1 MVEDLSKKAL
11 ALAEQWIENSQK
23 LESKEERAF
32 QDMVQTMLDN
42 ENDKHLL
49 VSLIDQ
55 SFRSSNPARVA
66 QQITY
71 LLQKYG
77 IATFFSDKEKL
88 LVRLFLLFGKHLP
101 YLAVPQ
107 IIQKIRQDTKEVVI
121 HGEETSLKKYLAQRK
136 VEGVRAN
143 INFIGESLLG
153 EDEAADRMKLYTN
166 ALKESDIDYIS
177 IKISTIYSQISS
189 LAFDQTVSVL
199 SERLSS
205 LYHTASQHKVH
216 LENGK
221 KVAKFVNLDM
231 EEYRDLELTIKT
243 FQHTLDKPEFK
254 KHYAGIVL
262 QGYLPDTMDW
272 LEELTSWAKTRVKD
286 GGSPIK
292 VRLVKGA
299 NMEMEKIEASQ
310 KGWPQAPYLTKIE
323 TDSNYKRLLEFALQ
337 KENAEAVHIGIGSH
351 NLFDLAY
358 AQCIIDACGSHDY
371 VTYEMLEGMAS
382 GARKNLTKEGKKI
395 LLYAPVA
402 DSNQFINA
410 VAYLVRRLDENTAP
424 DNYLRHSF
432 NLTPRSEQWNFL
444 KSLFLESLE
453 KMDDAGLEPHRQQN
467 RLREV
472 IPFKKSTYYAQ
483 NFSNEPDTD
492 WTIPENRE
500 WAQEIINKWKKSEFD
515 TAIQVPAVI
524 NGEEFTSDENPLIV
538 YDKSQYQQRIVIA
551 QIHLAEEKL
560 IKNALEC
567 AERDPSNWSKT
578 SLDERHKILSNVARE
593 LRKKRGDLI
602 GVAMAEVGK
611 TMSEADVEVS
621 EAIDFVEF
629 YPYAVNYFLKNTSL
643 EFSPKGAGL
652 VISPWNFPIAIPC
665 GGIASALATGNTVIL
680 KPSSNSTLT
689 AYELCRSFW
698 SAGVPREAL
707 QFLPCSGQLLSKS
720 LSTSKSI
727 DFTILTGG
735 TDTALQLL
743 ENCPDIP
750 LSAETGGKNA
760 TIVSAIS
767 DRDQAIKNIIHSAF
781 GNTGQKCSAT
791 SLLVLLDEVYDD
803 PKFKKMLL
811 DAVKSQKVGSVWELD
826 TKIGPLANV
835 PSGELAHALANL
847 DAGEKWEIEPK
858 KNKRNHYLLS
868 PSIRWGVKKGNYCY
882 NNELFGPVLSV
893 MKAKNLKEAIE
904 LVNGTGFGLTSG
916 IESLDEREVAIWRD
930 KIEAGNLYINRST
943 TGAIVNRQPFGGFG
957 KSAFG
962 PGLKAGS
969 INYVLQ
975 FMNCKE
981 VELNEPFTS
990 TRTSAKTS
998 TINHLIGSAC
1008 TDADTL
1014 NELKELCASYEKAMD
1029 TTFSFEHDP
1038 VKLRG
1043 EDNILRYLPV
1053 PNLCIRIEDNDT
1065 QFTALGR
1072 ILGAYYSK
1080 TNPVIS
1086 VSPIAPPEVAASVKA
1101 LNSSLCKFK
1110 LVEEAQDKL
1119 KNNNYERVLISFED
1133 VTKLLIKDLLLQGT
1147 HVVIRPPLKE
1157 GRIELLHFLKEQTI
1171 SHAYHRHGNL
1181 GERAK
1186 DFDD

>member
-49 VSLIDQ
+49 VNLIDQ
-55 SFRSSNPARVA
+55 SFRSSNPSRVA

-88 LVRLFLLFGKHLP
+88 LVRLYLLFGKHLP
-101 YLAVPQ
+101 NLAVPQ

-121 HGEETSLKKYLAQRK
+121 HGELAALKKYLAQRK
-136 VEGVRAN
+136 TEGVRAN

-153 EDEAADRMKLYTN
+153 EDEADDRMKLYLN
-166 ALKESDIDYIS
+166 ALNDSDIDYIS
-177 IKISTIYSQISS
+177 VKISTIYSQISS
-189 LAFDQTVSVL
+189 LAFDQTVKVL
-199 SERLSS
+199 SERLSL
-205 LYHTASQHKVH
+205 LYHAASQNKVQ

-221 KVAKFVNLDM
+221 KATKFVNLDM
-231 EEYRDLELTIKT
+231 EEYRDLELTIKA
-243 FQHTLDKPEFK
+243 FQNTLDKPEFK

-262 QGYLPDTMDW
+262 QGYLPDTLDW

-299 NMEMEKIEASQ
+299 NMEMEKIESSQ
-310 KGWPQAPYLTKIE
+310 KGWPQAPYHTKVE
-323 TDSNYKRLLEFALQ
+323 TDSNFKRLLEFALQ
-337 KENAEAVHIGIGSH
+337 KENAAAVHIGIGSH

-358 AQCIIDACGSHDY
+358 AQCLIDKFDSHEFI
-371 VTYEMLEGMAS
+371 TYEMLEGMAS
-382 GARKNLTKEGKKI
+382 GARKNLTNEGKNI

-402 DSNQFINA
+402 TSDQFINA

-444 KSLFLESLE
+444 KSLFIESLE
-453 KMDDAGLEPHRQQN
+453 KMDDAGLEPQRQQN

-483 NFSNEPDTD
+483 SFTNEPDTD

-500 WAQEIINKWKKSEFD
+500 WAQEIVKKWKKSEFD
-515 TAIQVPAVI
+515 SAVSVPAVI
-524 NGEEFTSDENPLIV
+524 DGKEYTSDDNPLIV

-551 QIHLAEEKL
+551 HIHLADDGL
-560 IKNALEC
+560 INTALEC
-567 AERDPSNWSKT
+567 AAKDRANWQNT
-578 SLDERHKILSNVARE
+578 SLDERHKVLSNVARE

-611 TMSEADVEVS
+611 TISEADVEVS
-621 EAIDFVEF
+621 EAIDFAEY
-629 YPYAVNYFLKNTSL
+629 YPFAVNHFVKNTNVIS
-643 EFSPKGAGL
+643 SPKGAGL

-665 GGIASALATGNTVIL
+665 GGIAAALATGNTVIL

-689 AYELCRSFW
+689 AYELCKCFW
-698 SAGVPREAL
+698 SAGIPKEAL
-707 QFLPCSGQLLSKS
+707 QFVPCSGKQLSKA
-720 LSTSKSI
+720 LSSTKCI

-735 TDTALQLL
+735 TDTALQLI
-743 ENCPDIP
+743 ESSSDIP

-760 TIVSAIS
+760 TIVTAIS
-767 DRDQAIKNIIHSAF
+767 DRDQAIKNIVHSAF

-791 SLLVLLDEVYDD
+791 SLLVLLEEVYND
-803 PKFKKMLL
+803 PKFKNTLL
-811 DAVKSQKVGSVWELD
+811 DAVRSQKVGSSWELD
-826 TKIGPLANV
+826 TKVGPLASV
-835 PSGELAHALANL
+835 PSGDLAHALDNL
-847 DAGEKWEIEPK
+847 EEGEVWAVEPK

-868 PSIRWGVKKGNYCY
+868 PSVRWGVKKGDFCF

-893 MKAKNLKEAIE
+893 MKAKNLKEAIQ
-904 LVNGTGFGLTSG
+904 LVNSTGFGLTSG
-916 IESLDEREVAIWRD
+916 IESLDEREVATWRES
-930 KIEAGNLYINRST
+930 INAGNLYINRST

-962 PGLKAGS
+962 PGLKAGNL
-969 INYVLQ
+969 NYVLQ
-975 FMNCKE
+975 FMKHEEKE
-981 VELNEPFTS
+981 SKETFSS
-990 TRTSAKTS
+990 TRTSAKIS
-998 TINHLIGSAC
+998 TINHLVSSVC
-1008 TDADTL
+1008 QDEFVL
-1014 NELKELCASYEKAMD
+1014 NELKELCYSYEKAMD
-1029 TTFSFEHDP
+1029 STFGFEHDP

-1053 PNLCIRIEDNDT
+1053 ADLCIRIEDNDT

-1072 ILGAYYSK
+1072 ILGAYFSK

-1086 VSPIAPPEVAASVKA
+1086 ISPIATPEVVTSVKD
-1101 LNSSLCKFK
+1101 LNSTLCKFK
-1110 LVEEAQDKL
+1110 LIEEAQDKL

-1133 VTKLLIKDLLLQGT
+1133 VTKLLIKDLLLAGT
-1147 HVVIRPPLKE
+1147 HVVIQPPLKE

-1181 GERAK
+1181 GERSV
-1186 DFDD
+1186 DFED